1 VAHSYST
8 FKRALIGRPL
18 ASAELSHQRLSRLVG
33 LAVFSSDAVAST
45 AFASEQILQVLV
57 PAAGTL
63 AIGYLVPISFIV
75 VVLLAIVVI
84 SYRQTIFA
92 YPGGGGSYIVS
103 RENLGTNP
111 ALVAG
116 SSLLVD
122 YTLNVAVSVAAGVAA
137 ITSAVAGLRGH
148 EVPLALGLVTLITV
162 ANLRG
167 VKESGRLFAGPVY
180 GYVVAMS
187 ALVLYGLYRSYFGH
201 LGPIPVDHAQLAHF
215 SGGKALTGGVT
226 VFLLMRAFASG
237 AVALSGVEAI
247 SNGVPA
253 FRKPETKN
261 AAATLTWTGII
272 LGGLFFGIALLAG
285 RLHPMLLTSETV
297 LSEMGAAVFGRGGA
311 PYIILQATT
320 AAILCLSAN
329 TSFADFPR
337 LSSIIAIDEFLPHQ
351 LANRGDRLV
360 YSNGILALALASAGL
375 LVVFNGNVTALVPL
389 FAVGLFSAFTL
400 SQTGMVV
407 HHWRLREA
415 GWRHSL
421 VINAVGAA
429 TSAFVLGIVV
439 VSKFTEGAWIPTV
452 VIPVIVAAFK
462 VIHRHYRIAS
472 EKLEAASDP
481 SIPVVHHTVV
491 IPVGRIHVGVLT
503 AIGYAEAMHPDH
515 LVAVTVVYDAAEVD
529 AAKDAWHALERDIAL
544 EVIVSPYRDLTGAV
558 LDYIDHLDDLYTGDI
573 LTVLIPEFVAN
584 KWWEHLLHNQSAL
597 ALKAHLLFREN
608 TAVCSLPVH
617 L

>member
-1 VAHSYST
+1 MAHAYST

-18 ASAELSHQRLSRLVG
+18 ASAELSHQRLGKLVG

-57 PAAGTL
+57 PAAGAM

-75 VVLLAIVVI
+75 VVLLVIVVT

-116 SSLLVD
+116 ASLLVD

-148 EVPLALGLVTLITV
+148 QVVLGLGLVALITV

-187 ALVLYGLYRSYFGH
+187 ALVVVGLYRSFFGH
-201 LGPIPVDHAQLAHF
+201 LGRIPVNQAQLAHF
-215 SGGKALTGGVT
+215 TGGKALVGGVT
-226 VFLLMRAFASG
+226 LFLLMRAFASG

-253 FRKPETKN
+253 FRKPETRN
-261 AAATLTWTGII
+261 AAATLMWTGII
-272 LGGLFFGIALLAG
+272 LGGLFFGVAVLAG
-285 RLHPMLLTSETV
+285 RLHPTLSTSETI
-297 LSEMGAAVFGRGGA
+297 LSEMGAAVFGRGGPA
-311 PYIILQATT
+311 YIVLQATT

-337 LSSIIAIDEFLPHQ
+337 LSSIVATDGFLPKQ

-360 YSNGILALALASAGL
+360 YSNGILALAIASAGL
-375 LVVFNGNVTALVPL
+375 IVVFNGDVTALVPL

-407 HHWRLREA
+407 HHWRLRHA
-415 GWRHSL
+415 GWRRSL
-421 VINAVGAA
+421 TVNAVGAA
-429 TSAFVLGIVV
+429 TSALVLAIVV
-439 VSKFTEGAWIPTV
+439 VSKFTEGAWIPTI
-452 VIPVIVAAFK
+452 VIPLIVVGFK
-462 VIHRHYRIAS
+462 AIRRHYS
-472 EKLEAASDP
+472 QFSDQLDATARAG
-481 SIPVVHHTVV
+481 IPVVHHTVV
-491 IPVGRIHVGVLT
+491 IPVSKIHQGVL
-503 AIGYAEAMHPDH
+503 AALGYAKAMHPDH
-515 LVAVTVVYDAAEVD
+515 LVAVTAVTDAGEAE
-529 AAKDAWHALERDIAL
+529 AAKVAWRSLGCDVTL
-544 EVIVSPYRDLTGAV
+544 EVIDSPYRDLTAAL
-558 LDYIDHLDDLYTGDI
+558 LDYLDDLDKRYPHDTV
-573 LTVLIPEFVAN
+573 TVLIPEFVAHR
-584 KWWEHLLHNQSAL
+584 WWEHLLHNQSAL

>member
-1 VAHSYST
+1 MAHSYST

>member
-8 FKRALIGRPL
+8 FKRGLIGRPL

-375 LVVFNGNVTALVPL
+375 LVAFKGNVTALVPL

-439 VSKFTEGAWIPTV
+439 VSKFTEGAWIPTI